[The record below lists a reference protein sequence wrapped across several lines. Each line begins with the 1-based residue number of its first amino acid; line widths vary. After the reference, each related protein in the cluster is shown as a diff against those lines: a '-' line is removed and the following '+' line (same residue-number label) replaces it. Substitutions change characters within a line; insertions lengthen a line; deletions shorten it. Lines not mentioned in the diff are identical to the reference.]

1 MKIYKF
7 NLLLIVMFLMICGCW
22 AHSPQIANDDHDKI
36 QAKIIAVLPVENK
49 DHR

>member
-7 NLLLIVMFLMICGCW
+7 NLLWIVMFLMICGCW
-22 AHSPQIANDDHDKI
+22 GHSPQITNDDHDKI

-49 DHR
+49 DHE